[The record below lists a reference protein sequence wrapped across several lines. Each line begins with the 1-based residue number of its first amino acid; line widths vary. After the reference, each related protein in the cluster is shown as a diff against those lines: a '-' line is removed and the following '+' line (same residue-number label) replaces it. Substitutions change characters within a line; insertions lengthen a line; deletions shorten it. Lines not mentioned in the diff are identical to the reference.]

1 MSEDQE
7 EKTHKT
13 GELAQRKTVSFTHRQ
28 LGVGGISLVAALY
41 MIEPLR
47 DFVRHETA
55 PQVNAIAEIKAEQ
68 KSMKADFTLALNEA
82 RAQLSQEIS
91 TNADRVIGEL
101 RLAEVR
107 SNDTDRR
114 QDNERQEDRREV
126 ADLRNMFLNKRLK
139 TSN

>member
-1 MSEDQE
+1 MAEETS
-7 EKTHKT
+7 EKT
-13 GELAQRKTVSFTHRQ
+13 QRKTVSLTHRQ
-28 LGVGGISLVAALY
+28 LGVGGVSLLAALY
-41 MIEPLR
+41 MVEPLR
-47 DFVRHETA
+47 DFVRNETA
-55 PQVNAIAEIKAEQ
+55 PQANAILEIKAEQ

-91 TNADRVIGEL
+91 NNADRVIGEL

-107 SNDTDRR
+107 SNDTDKR
-114 QDNERQEDRREV
+114 QDTERLEDRREV